1 MKLLFPI
8 FVHLNTYSNNKNI
21 DMKKLLLTL
30 VALLLSS
37 VMIAGSLVKINY
49 SGRAKLEK
57 LFADPNITIHYYNNA
72 EVYATAKTF
81 DDKTMTMLDEN
92 AFLDNEVYTIVY
104 CPDNAQD
111 AYLDNYDINAMAKM
125 DHAILAKGMV
135 MPYKNDGAVAI
146 FNKEA
151 RLPRMTR
158 DFPTVTEEDP
168 RIREMMN
175 QVNMDSLQATVQ
187 HLQDYG
193 SRIWNTDNAF
203 AASDW
208 IAGRMASYGLEV
220 EQQAFNASTWM
231 GSGAA
236 GPNVIGIQR
245 GTLYPDT
252 YVVCG
257 SHLDSFS
264 YEAMYGGGTA
274 PGADDNATGVASVLE
289 TVRIMSQYEFEYSI
303 VYCAYG
309 CEEMGLY
316 GSEAYASR
324 CQQQGMDIIGYFNN
338 DMNGYFYGDE
348 IHIDLIYPNSVEPI
362 GTYYMNVA
370 GTYFP
375 EMPVRHVNFNEGDSD
390 HTSFNNHGY
399 MGIYPFEDYQ
409 HYSPNIHTP
418 QDLIGPSVNS
428 FGMSQRYCQM
438 NIGCLAEIANPMWDA
453 PVVECNPVV
462 DFRYNMPYP
471 PMGQQEAIFEW
482 NAPDEGSTG
491 ELVSFDI
498 YRNAEFLVRLDP
510 DIYEY
515 SDTVSIYSIPI
526 EYYIVAVYS
535 DGCEASSD
543 TLIVDGIPIGV
554 SESLSTVSL
563 YPNPVE
569 GDLTIQAEG
578 LQRVVIFNQLG
589 QQIAA
594 VEPLSLRGG
603 MTKQSTLTIPM
614 NYPQGMY
621 FIQLI
626 TQNGVV
632 NRTVVVK

>member
-1 MKLLFPI
+1 
-8 FVHLNTYSNNKNI
+8 
-21 DMKKLLLTL
+21 MKKLLLTL

-37 VMIAGSLVKINY
+37 VMMAGSLVKINY
-49 SGRAKLEK
+49 SGRAELEK

-81 DDKTMTMLDEN
+81 DAKYMTMLDEN
-92 AFLDNEVYTIVY
+92 AFRDNEVYTIVY
-104 CPDNAQD
+104 CPDNAQE
-111 AYLDNYDINAMAKM
+111 AYLDNYDIDALAKM

-168 RIREMMN
+168 RIREMMD

-220 EQQAFNASTWM
+220 EQQAFNANTWM

-338 DMNGYFYGDE
+338 DMNGYLYGDE

-362 GTYYMNVA
+362 GTYYMDVA

-409 HYSPNIHTP
+409 NYSPNIHTP

-438 NIGCLAEIANPMWDA
+438 NIACLAEIANPLGEA
-453 PVVECNPVV
+453 PAVFCHPVENFQI
-462 DFRYNMPYP
+462 DDYP
-471 PMGQQEAIFEW
+471 LVKTIALIALSW
-482 NAPDEGSTG
+482 SAPLEGSTG
-491 ELVSFDI
+491 ELDHFEVFRDGQLHASVESD
-498 YRNAEFLVRLDP
+498 L
-510 DIYEY
+510 YEY
-515 SDTVSIYSIPI
+515 TDTITEGLTA
-526 EYYIVAVYS
+526 EYFINAVYS
-535 DGCEASSD
+535 DGCEAASE
-543 TLIVDGIPIGV
+543 TLIGYGNPTQLT
-554 SESLSTVSL
+554 ESALTKAQV

-569 GDLTIQAEG
+569 GELTVKAEG
-578 LQRVVIFNQLG
+578 LQHVVVYNAMG
-589 QQIAA
+589 QQVA
-594 VEPLSLRGG
+594 VIVP
-603 MTKQSTLTIPM
+603 KQNECLIPM
-614 NYPQGMY
+614 TYPQGVY